1 MKFPFVMS
9 GWSAKPTSGI
19 MLGICNKSDAPW
31 NEGQWKN
38 EKFDQLLVASQS
50 ETDYAKRKALYCD
63 MQQLIYDT
71 GGTIIPSFSNLI
83 DGISEKVH
91 GLIPVPLSGLGG
103 LKFHET
109 VWLS

>member
-1 MKFPFVMS
+1 I
-9 GWSAKPTSGI
+9 T
-19 MLGICNKSDAPW
+19 NKSDAPW
-31 NEGQWKN
+31 NESKWKN
-38 EKFDQLLVASQS
+38 KKFDQLLTASNC
-50 ETDYAKRKALYCD
+50 EINYAKRKEMYCE

-83 DGISEKVH
+83 DGISEKVK